1 MPRRVEEYF
10 SKNFDLFDLMDQ
22 TREEV
27 FHFKNQTRKVV
38 LKE

>member
-27 FHFKNQTRKVV
+27 FHPKTKHGKWF
-38 LKE
+38 